1 MIEQIKKLIAG
12 GENQHV
18 EFKKAKND
26 FPNDA
31 FASICAFL
39 NTDGGTLILG
49 VENDGTISGINP
61 DSTDKIK
68 TKFVTAINNPELINP
83 VIYLNIN
90 ELELDGKIIMYV
102 IVPNAS
108 NVYRYKSRIYK
119 RNHEA
124 DIDITNIHEEV
135 SQLYLRTDNSYTEN
149 QIFPFLQ
156 VEDLRTDLIA
166 RVKKIAKI
174 NNANN
179 DWDQLDTKEFL
190 KRNKLYRRNYTN
202 NQEGITLA
210 GVLLF
215 GTDEQIASVVP
226 SFKFE
231 LAKCVNNPERY
242 DDRITLQTNLLDC
255 LEKASDFIEKYLP
268 SPFYLEGTQRIDLR
282 NNIFR
287 EIIANMLVHKEYSG
301 AEPTKLII
309 KRHEIIA
316 ENSNKPHIRGL
327 ITLKNTTNFSKN
339 PNIIRIFRAMGYAED
354 FGTGIPKLFK
364 YCKAYTGFDPIIE
377 DGNVFRF
384 TLQHNLFTPKE
395 NLLNNSD
402 QASEQVTDQVI
413 SENTDNNTVTG
424 HKKVKE
430 NSVQVNKKSEQVSD
444 QVTDQVKSENTDNN
458 TVTGHKKVE
467 KNSEQVNKSN
477 QATNQVSYQAEIEK
491 LILKYCKTE
500 RSLSEIAQKAGF
512 SSRVYFKTKYI
523 NPIIKRG
530 LLRMTMA
537 NKPNHPNQKYITIKK
552 KKAKN
557 D

>member
-282 NNIFR
+282 NNIF
-287 EIIANMLVHKEYSG
+287 
-301 AEPTKLII
+301 
-309 KRHEIIA
+309 
-316 ENSNKPHIRGL
+316 
-327 ITLKNTTNFSKN
+327 
-339 PNIIRIFRAMGYAED
+339 
-354 FGTGIPKLFK
+354 
-364 YCKAYTGFDPIIE
+364 
-377 DGNVFRF
+377 
-384 TLQHNLFTPKE
+384 
-395 NLLNNSD
+395 
-402 QASEQVTDQVI
+402 
-413 SENTDNNTVTG
+413 
-424 HKKVKE
+424 
-430 NSVQVNKKSEQVSD
+430 
-444 QVTDQVKSENTDNN
+444 
-458 TVTGHKKVE
+458 
-467 KNSEQVNKSN
+467 
-477 QATNQVSYQAEIEK
+477 
-491 LILKYCKTE
+491 
-500 RSLSEIAQKAGF
+500 
-512 SSRVYFKTKYI
+512 
-523 NPIIKRG
+523 
-530 LLRMTMA
+530 
-537 NKPNHPNQKYITIKK
+537 
-552 KKAKN
+552 
-557 D
+557 